1 MVPAAGRMGCGRL
14 TPSLELRRS
23 TRGAQEDR
31 NWLAA
36 LGLASVAN
44 TTPYQEPRASH
55 SPARVTA
62 ALRLTGAAGPAFLR
76 APKSPA
82 HRKRT
87 SSFAANLARAG
98 AKRWCQ
104 RSSDPASVPL
114 RSCAR
119 AAASDTERGESAE
132 PWQRE
137 ALQLTCSTRPPSA
150 PNWRG
155 SGRGYLTSWFN
166 SKIGSSIART
176 MTSTS
181 PPITRIISGPSSP
194 TSACSSE
201 SSSRSW

>member
-1 MVPAAGRMGCGRL
+1 MGSKRSLGRTYPTPDRSARFDRCPRHCNHTTRRCHGCAL
-14 TPSLELRRS
+14 SPRS
-23 TRGAQEDR
+23 GST
-31 NWLAA
+31 
-36 LGLASVAN
+36 
-44 TTPYQEPRASH
+44 
-55 SPARVTA
+55 
-62 ALRLTGAAGPAFLR
+62 
-76 APKSPA
+76 A